1 MSSKEYVC
9 RLGDMTITFRERTFS
24 HLSRKEY
31 FASPRMYVHVSDET
45 IAENMFNRKRR
56 PYNVYKTLIH
66 GSLLGQILDLGK
78 LTWSQYA
85 GCGCPCSPGF
95 ILPQQTMNIGGRTF
109 SRFDVWVKIDNAPA
123 VNEAKP
129 AREIASV

>member
-1 MSSKEYVC
+1 MNAETYTC
-9 RLGDMTITFRERTFS
+9 RLRDMTITFRERRFRDMT
-24 HLSRKEY
+24 RKEY
-31 FASPRMYVHVSDET
+31 FAAPRMYVHVKDET
-45 IAENMFNRKRR
+45 ILENLMNRKRR
-56 PYNVYKTLIH
+56 PYNVYKTMIH
-66 GSLLGQILDLGK
+66 DSLLGQILDLGK

-109 SRFDVWVKIDNAPA
+109 SRFDVWVTIENAPA

-129 AREIASV
+129 AREISLV